1 MTIIKGGEFWVA
13 KILFTDGTSS
23 KKRPVLILWVDGDD
37 VIVTAVTSAMPR
49 TQTDILLKDWAN
61 SGLRVPSTVRL
72 SRLDCLEKNLLL
84 AKLGRISNEDA
95 VYLLRAWDDYIKL
108 NFR

>member
-1 MTIIKGGEFWVA
+1 MTTIKGGEFWVA

-37 VIVTAVTSAMPR
+37 VVVTAVTSAMPR
-49 TQTDILLKDWAN
+49 TQTDILLKDWVN

-84 AKLGRISNEDA
+84 AKLGRISSEDA
-95 VYLLRAWDDYIKL
+95 VYLLKAWDNYIKPQ
-108 NFR
+108 F

>member
-37 VIVTAVTSAMPR
+37 V
-49 TQTDILLKDWAN
+49 
-61 SGLRVPSTVRL
+61 
-72 SRLDCLEKNLLL
+72 
-84 AKLGRISNEDA
+84 
-95 VYLLRAWDDYIKL
+95 
-108 NFR
+108 